1 MAVDNATG
9 EALITD
15 YIEAYR
21 DLEISFDR
29 LYLKEK
35 ATLSEDSSGI
45 NSAIVL
51 GERYTDKYKSDL
63 DDLITMKTFTREEVF
78 KYKCNPWML
87 SFDLYGTTE
96 FWFLLLDLNDMS
108 SATEFTRTTIKV
120 YDGSLPDVIDAIM
133 ANEELFID
141 NNESELADSDIIENY
156 EDETDDSLVEE

>member
-1 MAVDNATG
+1 MDNATG

>member
-9 EALITD
+9 EARISD
-15 YIEAYR
+15 YIDSYR
-21 DLEISFDR
+21 DLEISFDH

-35 ATLSEDSSGI
+35 ATLSEDASGI
-45 NSAIVL
+45 NSAIIL

-63 DDLITMKTFTREEVF
+63 DDLAISKTFTRDEIF
-78 KYKCNPWML
+78 KYKCNPWVL

-108 SATEFTRTTIKV
+108 SATEFTRSTVKV
-120 YDGSLPDVIDAIM
+120 YNSSLPDVIDAIM

-141 NNESELADSDIIENY
+141 NNEAELSDSDIIENY
-156 EDETDDSLVEE
+156 EDEVDDSFVEE